1 MTGGNVPAETEFI
14 RHIISRSKAA
24 AQAMRSNDHP
34 VPRLNI
40 EVICRVHEEGR
51 LTPLSLDWGGQ
62 SLPVTQILDRRPGSS
77 RKHEENGL
85 RYQVRV
91 AGLTVQL
98 YYEANHWY
106 LEYDAA
112 PDPATD

>member
-14 RHIISRSKAA
+14 RHIISRSKAS
-24 AQAMRSNDHP
+24 AQEMRRNHQP

-40 EVICRVHEEGR
+40 EVVSRVHEDGR
-51 LTPLSLDWGGQ
+51 LTPLSLDWEGQ
-62 SLPVTQILDRRPGSS
+62 ALPVAQVLDCRPGSS

-85 RYQVRV
+85 RYQVQV
-91 AGLTVQL
+91 ADLTIQL

-112 PDPATD
+112 DPEVN